1 MKKYTWLQ
9 RGTLPQEMSSCKQLH
24 CQHLALEVTLYY
36 CTVSYCDSSLFC
48 PVVLLLQARLPLH
61 KSKLNKKKVA
71 KNTESAKTSLQD
83 AISNMVTELIRQYNQ
98 IWWLYYWMV
107 YDAVRTLQ
115 IKKTPARR
123 HYNCMSSSKH

>member
-1 MKKYTWLQ
+1 
-9 RGTLPQEMSSCKQLH
+9 
-24 CQHLALEVTLYY
+24 
-36 CTVSYCDSSLFC
+36 
-48 PVVLLLQARLPLH
+48 
-61 KSKLNKKKVA
+61 
-71 KNTESAKTSLQD
+71 
-83 AISNMVTELIRQYNQ
+83 MVTELIRQYNQ